1 MGPRQ
6 KISWESL
13 ASMPWS
19 LGTSTDTEGSA
30 SFMPGEV
37 ESLPTMRPRKE
48 AAEGAV
54 SRKFAASLRTDGR
67 CRVVKDAFI
76 FTGPPKRPACSGK
89 GNWAVRGCGVDSRAE
104 LREGGQEEGHIIAHT
119 RECCRA
125 CSNTRQGLQGIH
137 KSTPG
142 EKLPASECL
151 LHTEARRGQS
161 NFTR

>member
-30 SFMPGEV
+30 SFVPGEV

-48 AAEGAV
+48 GAEGAV
-54 SRKFAASLRTDGR
+54 SRKFAAFLRTDGR

-89 GNWAVRGCGVDSRAE
+89 RNWAVRGCGVDSRAE
-104 LREGGQEEGHIIAHT
+104 LREGRPRGGSHHCPHQGML
-119 RECCRA
+119 
-125 CSNTRQGLQGIH
+125 QGLLKHPSGPPSNPQKH
-137 KSTPG
+137 PRRET
-142 EKLPASECL
+142 ASI
-151 LHTEARRGQS
+151 
-161 NFTR
+161 